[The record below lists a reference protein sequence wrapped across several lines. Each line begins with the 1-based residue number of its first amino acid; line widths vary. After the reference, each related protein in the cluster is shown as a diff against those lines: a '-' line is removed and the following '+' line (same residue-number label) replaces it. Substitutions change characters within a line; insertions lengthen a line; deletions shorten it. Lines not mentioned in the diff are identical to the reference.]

1 MEKEE
6 NLNQEN
12 IESEISNENNETDNK
27 SDDNKEENKVVEEEK
42 ELTPE
47 ERIKELEDKL
57 ARTFAEMENQRRRF
71 EKEKDDAYEYGGFA
85 FAKEALNLIDNLARS
100 KLILESDDALKD
112 TEALKKTLEHF
123 DIINKDL
130 ISIFTKN
137 NIKPIDCLNKKLDPN
152 LHQAMMEIEDDKKE
166 PGTIVQEV
174 QKGFMIKDRLLRPS
188 LVGVSKK
195 TEKKELT
202 PEERIK
208 ELEDKLARTFA
219 EMENQRRRFEKEKDD
234 AYEYGGFAFAKE
246 ALNLIDN
253 LARSKLILES
263 DDALKDTEA
272 LKKTLEHFDIINKD
286 LISIFTK
293 NNIKP
298 IDCLNK
304 KLDPNLHQ
312 AMMEIEDD
320 QKEPGTIVQEV
331 QKGFMIKDRLLR
343 PSLVGV
349 SKKTEKK
356 EEKSEENKENLNK

>member
-12 IESEISNENNETDNK
+12 TTTDTSSEEIEADKQSEDK
-27 SDDNKEENKVVEEEK
+27 QEENKGTEEK
-42 ELTPE
+42 IELSPE
-47 ERIKELEDKL
+47 EKIKELEDKL

-71 EKEKDDAYEYGGFA
+71 EKEKEDAFDYGGFA

-100 KLILESDDALKD
+100 KLILESDEALKD

-130 ISIFTKN
+130 IST
-137 NIKPIDCLNKKLDPN
+137 
-152 LHQAMMEIEDDKKE
+152 
-166 PGTIVQEV
+166 
-174 QKGFMIKDRLLRPS
+174 
-188 LVGVSKK
+188 
-195 TEKKELT
+195 
-202 PEERIK
+202 
-208 ELEDKLARTFA
+208 
-219 EMENQRRRFEKEKDD
+219 
-234 AYEYGGFAFAKE
+234 
-246 ALNLIDN
+246 
-253 LARSKLILES
+253 
-263 DDALKDTEA
+263 
-272 LKKTLEHFDIINKD
+272 
-286 LISIFTK
+286 FTK

-320 QKEPGTIVQEV
+320 QKEPGTIIQEV

-349 SKKTEKK
+349 SKKTENKD
-356 EEKSEENKENLNK
+356 EKNEENKENLNK

>member
-12 IESEISNENNETDNK
+12 TKTETSNEEIEADK
-27 SDDNKEENKVVEEEK
+27 QPDDKQEEIKEVEEK
-42 ELTPE
+42 VELSPE
-47 ERIKELEDKL
+47 EKIKELEDKL

-71 EKEKDDAYEYGGFA
+71 EKEKDDAFDYGGFV

-100 KLILESDDALKD
+100 KLILESD
-112 TEALKKTLEHF
+112 E
-123 DIINKDL
+123 
-130 ISIFTKN
+130 
-137 NIKPIDCLNKKLDPN
+137 
-152 LHQAMMEIEDDKKE
+152 
-166 PGTIVQEV
+166 
-174 QKGFMIKDRLLRPS
+174 
-188 LVGVSKK
+188 
-195 TEKKELT
+195 
-202 PEERIK
+202 
-208 ELEDKLARTFA
+208 
-219 EMENQRRRFEKEKDD
+219 
-234 AYEYGGFAFAKE
+234 
-246 ALNLIDN
+246 
-253 LARSKLILES
+253 
-263 DDALKDTEA
+263 ALKDTEA

-356 EEKSEENKENLNK
+356 DDKSQENEENLDK

>member
-12 IESEISNENNETDNK
+12 IESETSNENNETDKK
-27 SDDNKEENKVVEEEK
+27 SDNKNEEKKVVEEKK

-47 ERIKELEDKL
+47 ETIKELEDKL

-100 KLILESDDALKD
+100 KLILESDDALK
-112 TEALKKTLEHF
+112 E
-123 DIINKDL
+123 
-130 ISIFTKN
+130 
-137 NIKPIDCLNKKLDPN
+137 
-152 LHQAMMEIEDDKKE
+152 
-166 PGTIVQEV
+166 
-174 QKGFMIKDRLLRPS
+174 
-188 LVGVSKK
+188 
-195 TEKKELT
+195 
-202 PEERIK
+202 
-208 ELEDKLARTFA
+208 
-219 EMENQRRRFEKEKDD
+219 
-234 AYEYGGFAFAKE
+234 
-246 ALNLIDN
+246 
-253 LARSKLILES
+253 
-263 DDALKDTEA
+263 TEA

-356 EEKSEENKENLNK
+356 EEKSEENKEDSNK